1 MKTLTYV
8 STKNTH
14 GLTFPAR
21 VENINLYSS
30 ATTVFTDFNENAP
43 RMIESNTRAD
53 ELVRLMRKEHV
64 RLKIVVDESNQF
76 EGIISLE
83 DLSEE
88 AFIKH
93 IAKGF
98 KRSEILVADLMRSK
112 EDLLALSFTSLQKA
126 DIESLLFSQKDNFQ
140 QHLLVLDEESKK
152 IRGLISSNDVAR
164 QLKLDLDVASSNFA
178 NTYHI
183 AIHGTTRH
191 EHKLRVA

>member
-8 STKNTH
+8 STKNTQD
-14 GLTFPAR
+14 LTFPAR
-21 VENINLYSS
+21 VENINLYSP
-30 ATTVFTDFNENAP
+30 ATAVFTDFMENAP

-64 RLKIVVDESNQF
+64 RMKIVVDVNNHF
-76 EGIISLE
+76 EGIISLD

-88 AFIKH
+88 AFIKQ
-93 IAKGF
+93 IADGF

-112 EDLLALSFTSLQKA
+112 DELLALSYTSLKKA
-126 DIESLLFSQKDNFQ
+126 DIESLLFSQKDNRQ

-164 QLKLDLDVASSNFA
+164 QLKLDIDVASSSFA
-178 NTYHI
+178 NTYQS
-183 AIHGTTRH
+183 AIHGSTSF

>member
-21 VENINLYSS
+21 VENINLYSP
-30 ATTVFTDFNENAP
+30 ATTVFTDFIENAP

-112 EDLLALSFTSLQKA
+112 DDLLALSYTSLQKA
-126 DIESLLFSQKDNFQ
+126 DIESLLFSQKENFQ
-140 QHLLVLDEESKK
+140 QHLLVLDEESKA

-183 AIHGTTRH
+183 AIHGMTRH

>member
-30 ATTVFTDFNENAP
+30 ASTVFTDFNENAP

-112 EDLLALSFTSLQKA
+112 DDLLALSFTSLQKA

>member
-8 STKNTH
+8 STKNTQD
-14 GLTFPAR
+14 LTFPAR
-21 VENINLYSS
+21 VENINLYSP
-30 ATTVFTDFNENAP
+30 ATEVFTDFMENAP

-64 RLKIVVDESNQF
+64 RMKIVVDVNNHF
-76 EGIISLE
+76 EGIISLD

-88 AFIKH
+88 AFIKQ
-93 IAKGF
+93 IADGF

-112 EDLLALSFTSLQKA
+112 DELLALSYTSLKKA
-126 DIESLLFSQKDNFQ
+126 DIESLLFSQKDNRQ

-164 QLKLDLDVASSNFA
+164 QLKLDIDVASSSFA
-178 NTYHI
+178 NTYQS
-183 AIHGTTRH
+183 AIHGSTSF

>member
-112 EDLLALSFTSLQKA
+112 DDLLALSFTSLQKA